1 MRLSRLS
8 PTLCLLLLLTL
19 VSSAQAQWKWK
30 DGSGNVQYSDRPPPP
45 GTPEKDILQKPPQ
58 RYQPVVVRQLGASAP
73 EAPAAAA
80 APASAASRPDAQAQ
94 ARQRQQEQEQAA
106 KLKEEERKQAAQ
118 RAENCR
124 TAKGQLQML
133 ESGVRIRR
141 NNEQGEPVILDD
153 KQRAD
158 EMQRSR
164 AVIASECR

>member
-19 VSSAQAQWKWK
+19 VGNAQAQWKWK
-30 DGSGNVQYSDRPPPP
+30 DSSGNLQYSDRPPPP

-73 EAPAAAA
+73 ETAAAPAA
-80 APASAASRPDAQAQ
+80 ASAASRPDAQAQ

-106 KLKEEERKQAAQ
+106 KQKEEDRKQAAQ

-141 NNEQGEPVILDD
+141 NNEQGEPVVLDD
-153 KQRAD
+153 KQRAE

-164 AVIASECR
+164 AVITSECR

>member
-19 VSSAQAQWKWK
+19 VGSAQAQWKWK
-30 DGSGNVQYSDRPPPP
+30 DSSGNVQYSDRPPPP

-73 EAPAAAA
+73 EAAAAA

-106 KLKEEERKQAAQ
+106 KQKEEERKQAAQ

-124 TAKGQLQML
+124 NAKGQLQML
-133 ESGVRIRR
+133 ESGVRVRQT
-141 NNEQGEPVILDD
+141 NAQGEPVVLDD
-153 KQRAD
+153 KQRAE